1 MIRDIARGGGGNG
14 CQCTRENVAVR
25 MRMWL
30 ALNSAH
36 QGYGF
41 LGAQGNCSTCDWWN
55 LPNKVNEMAKQAKN
69 VNLIR
74 EVAKNDNKIFQIPK
88 KVNNTIHVA
97 KTGQNTAETIS
108 LAQFLVRQVR
118 QSCANSA
125 QRCPE
130 FSTSVWEG
138 VLCSGWKFS
147 ILVMLW
153 TCAQEIAPFFL
164 GLP

>member
-1 MIRDIARGGGGNG
+1 MDFLVHKGIAAHVTGEICPIRS
-14 CQCTRENVAVR
+14 
-25 MRMWL
+25 MKW
-30 ALNSAH
+30 
-36 QGYGF
+36 
-41 LGAQGNCSTCDWWN
+41 
-55 LPNKVNEMAKQAKN
+55 PNKPKN